1 MTSCCSLQEGPT
13 QNMILGCSVV
23 SFSASAQ
30 FGSDQSEISLE
41 LVEDFCSGPR
51 IFYTT
56 CLTAVSGNYSDLGF
70 FGEDRYVRTDGTR
83 YSSCIKE
90 NVADV
95 KVRDAIGLC
104 GLSVYI
110 RIADFEFSGI
120 VSDWTRTNS
129 NSAPTYRVKI
139 VDPRI
144 LLQGVIL
151 IINDYS
157 AAVNGTVAVIDGGT
171 GEPQTNLFNVYGYL
185 EQFGLICPSY
195 SQCAAGV
202 YATSATC
209 PTAVDGTA
217 FGTLVGG
224 YGGALLNNNGIPY
237 NYLITGFNFLANATP
252 AIINAWSPYGRIAYF
267 ASDISSIGTSG
278 CGLIEQD
285 QGAGYLDNKNYYF
298 VDLSE
303 LPAFPDNSYRISGT
317 SISLLD
323 LISKASQDLNFDF
336 YFELLPVKD
345 TSNQFSSNCVAKIIK
360 LRTVARTVQPSLD
373 KICEFI
379 QASDCILDSSIGQ
392 ELRNE
397 TVSKFL
403 IGGKKRTIYQIATL
417 TNPDAGSASG
427 ITSLDSYYGALR
439 TDYGCNEIDDSIVPY
454 FGLDYD
460 GNFIVPCKVSGYW
473 EFNAPVWG
481 VQGELQSYS
490 FSSSTVT
497 INENEIRAA
506 LKGYEDWE
514 GYAAAFNTD
523 TWQTIYE
530 SGVSPMFDP
539 TPLTA
544 PVAAG
549 KSLLAYDAVNPK
561 RGKFRSN
568 VEPEDRKQ
576 QEDKEVIYNWVR
588 SYGEY
593 YGKKFAVRVPFT
605 CVKVDSDSLQPI
617 VSERPTNDGGWTEM
631 TEVLGL
637 PNGGPLSLG
646 VYEYLNFFR
655 DEENKISPFVRFT
668 NGVMLTINGL
678 NKEDYLYKYSV
689 LTGTPAN
696 GNGPPAG
703 APGGSICYQD
713 NLTGILYVYYF
724 DQWLPINQSC
734 VLHGSGTPSLTGTV
748 AISDFCPVYYDVNN
762 GDIYI
767 AGDSTYPTA
776 TGVDISSWDITAS
789 LDLYVK
795 AQVQEEYVYHDKSN
809 YFAPRVV
816 VEIPDAVRMVEL
828 EPQYV
833 MGTNQIFSNVADG
846 NPEMMGDEAIS
857 TTHHAGGD
865 AGFASLDYRAAS
877 IYSAAIP
884 LEHNTLTYGPWYNPT
899 ITGRVEVVVDSELV
913 PWRYNGYTGLN
924 LAANNLANESRVNM
938 YRGEL
943 GSITIPGYPTIPLGA
958 ELNAI
963 NDGYYASSEHLIE
976 NRTPSSGSVSGVDY
990 NGNLVSSS
998 YARHTFSSAWA
1009 GTHGPN
1015 VTDISVSVGQNGF
1028 QTSYNMRTFAPR
1040 RGFFERYRAQRL
1052 EVMSSRANKIVDI
1065 LREENEARKR
1075 RLLFEG
1081 RGRNQRG
1088 AVKEQ
1093 HPLNQRDKSA
1103 QLLVWQEITSAS
1115 GKRTVAANLP
1125 MSPGSY
1131 EVQHEYASKAFMSLD
1146 GLLRPM
1152 SLDGDGGLSPFVFYT
1167 GTSGILQDDLNP
1179 FTNPS
1184 GYSRDRVA
1192 RVRND
1197 LPSVG
1202 HDFEVLGRSG
1212 ADVTGLINAVG
1223 SGNTQYCNDY
1233 RVMALRGPLVMK
1245 SWGYD
1250 TSGYPVPN
1258 KVDTEEFAASG
1269 IFEDTGL
1276 DPTKFLDGHL
1286 QKPHTWVTAPIDLRL
1301 DRERGVWVAG
1311 NASMTPTTPAAQ
1323 EDIVLIQVTGDRDEC
1338 CLYKGFYRPLTI
1350 DAENPCNSTMDFEEV
1365 YVYHHC
1371 DGLITP
1377 PDCVMA
1383 KYQVTS
1389 GDNGCH
1395 PSGII
1400 YRFLSMAVPETEPT
1414 PCDCCCPIN
1423 DVSKVMR
1430 GRIIVDNCV
1439 NQTFEMAY
1447 ATGIND
1453 VYHDC
1458 NTTVLTLLQGLPQP
1472 FNGWV
1477 SENITISAQY
1487 PVVLRAVS
1495 LVLDGS
1501 SPPPDTGFYFRTDYS
1516 SITPTHNGV
1525 YYDDNGTLKVM
1536 SSGYTYL
1543 TAYDN
1548 GTDRILTDESNNIV
1562 FDTLILKYKVFLRC
1576 IESETDVTD
1585 ALIAFIPPTST
1596 SGFQPDEEGLSA
1608 AGGCAFNLSNLTGDS
1623 SFGNS
1628 ATCDLTIQC
1637 ADDAAQTY
1645 SLNPWRIHWF
1655 AMCPCANGDY
1665 PLTLDPAAINADC
1678 DLKTIKVRIEWD

>member
-1 MTSCCSLQEGPT
+1 MSCCNLQGVPPQT
-13 QNMILGCSVV
+13 LLLGCSIA
-23 SFSASAQ
+23 SYSASM
-30 FGSDQSEISLE
+30 GWGGDSQSEISIE
-41 LVEDFCSGPR
+41 LIEDNCTSTR
-51 IFYTT
+51 LFYTT
-56 CLTAVSGNYSDLGF
+56 CLTAVSGDYRDIGF
-70 FGEDRYVRTDGTR
+70 FGEDRYLRTDGTY
-83 YSSCIKE
+83 YSNCIKE

-95 KVRDAIGLC
+95 KTRDAIPLC
-104 GLSVYI
+104 GLPLYI
-110 RIADFEFSGI
+110 RAGDFEFSGI
-120 VSDWTRTNS
+120 ISDWTRTNS
-129 NSAPTYRVKI
+129 TSIPTYRVKV

-209 PTAVDGTA
+209 PSAVDGTA

-285 QGAGYLDNKNYYF
+285 QGASYLDNKNYYF

-345 TSNQFSSNCVAKIIK
+345 ASNQFSTNCVAKIIK

-473 EFNAPVWG
+473 QFNAPVWG
-481 VQGELQSYS
+481 IQGELQELS
-490 FSSSTVT
+490 FTSPTVVIT
-497 INENEIRAA
+497 ENEIRAA
-506 LKGYEDWE
+506 MKGYADWE
-514 GYAAAFNTD
+514 GYAAAVNSE
-523 TWQTIYE
+523 TWQAIYE
-530 SGVSPMFDP
+530 SGVSPMLDMSSLGSALQAG
-539 TPLTA
+539 LT
-544 PVAAG
+544 
-549 KSLLAYDAVNPK
+549 LLPHDIVNPK
-561 RGKFRSN
+561 VGKFRPNTQPVN
-568 VEPEDRKQ
+568 VSK
-576 QEDKEVIYNWVR
+576 QEDKEAIYNWVR

-605 CVKVDSDSLQPI
+605 CVRVDSDSLQPI

-655 DEENKISPFVRFT
+655 DDENKISPFVRFT
-668 NGVMLTINGL
+668 DAVLLTIGGL
-678 NKEDYLYKYSV
+678 NKEDYLYRYSV
-689 LTGTPAN
+689 LGGSPAT
-696 GNGPPAG
+696 GNGPPSG
-703 APGGSICYQD
+703 VPGGSICYQD
-713 NLTGILYVYYF
+713 NLTEILYVYYF

-734 VLHGSGTPSLTGTV
+734 VLHGSGAPSLTGEV
-748 AISDFCPVYYDVNN
+748 LRADFCPVYYDNSD
-762 GDIYI
+762 GDVYI
-767 AGDSTYPTA
+767 AGNSTYLGT
-776 TGVDISSWDITAS
+776 TGVNIASWNITAS

-795 AQVQEEYVYHDKSN
+795 AQVEEEYIYHDKSN

-816 VEIPDAVRMVEL
+816 VEIPDSVRTI
-828 EPQYV
+828 EPDPEYV
-833 MGTNQIFSNVADG
+833 RGI
-846 NPEMMGDEAIS
+846 EEAGRALAN
-857 TTHHAGGD
+857 TTLSSSGRQMLTHPVGGD
-865 AGFASLDYRAAS
+865 AAFMRFDSRAAS

-998 YARHTFSSAWA
+998 YARHTFLSAWS
-1009 GTHGPN
+1009 GGYGPN
-1015 VTDISVSVGQNGF
+1015 VTDINVSAGSDGF
-1028 QTSYNMRTFAPR
+1028 QTTYNMRTFAPR

-1052 EVMSSRANKIVDI
+1052 EMMSSRANKIVDI
-1065 LREENEARKR
+1065 IREENEARKR

-1081 RGRNQRG
+1081 KGRRQRG
-1088 AVKEQ
+1088 NVKED
-1093 HPLNQRDKSA
+1093 HDLKHRDKSA
-1103 QLLVWQEITSAS
+1103 QLLVGQEVANEDGT
-1115 GKRTVAANLP
+1115 KRTAAANMP
-1125 MSPGSY
+1125 MSQGSY
-1131 EVQHEYASKAFMSLD
+1131 EVQHEYHSKAFMSLD
-1146 GLLRPM
+1146 GLLRPASM
-1152 SLDGDGGLSPFVFYT
+1152 DGYGGNTGYIIHSPP
-1167 GTSGILQDDLNP
+1167 SGLISQTDMNP
-1179 FTNPS
+1179 FQNPS
-1184 GYSRDRVA
+1184 GFSFNTVA
-1192 RVRND
+1192 MLRND
-1197 LPSVG
+1197 SGLIG

-1212 ADVTGLINAVG
+1212 ADVAGLINAVG
-1223 SGNTQYCNDY
+1223 SGSTQYASDY
-1233 RVMALRGPLVMK
+1233 SFMALRGPLVMK
-1245 SWGYD
+1245 GWSYD
-1250 TSGYPVPN
+1250 VYGYPVPN
-1258 KVDTEEFAASG
+1258 KVDIRAGGEAGTNGYLTS
-1269 IFEDTGL
+1269 GL
-1276 DPTKFLDGHL
+1276 DPLKFHDAHL
-1286 QKPHTWVTAPIDLRL
+1286 KKPDMWPVAPIDLKL
-1301 DRERGVWVAG
+1301 DRGRGLWVDG
-1311 NASMTPTTPAAQ
+1311 NQTIFMQVVSG
-1323 EDIVLIQVTGDRDEC
+1323 DIEHG
-1338 CLYKGFYRPLTI
+1338 
-1350 DAENPCNSTMDFEEV
+1350 
-1365 YVYHHC
+1365 
-1371 DGLITP
+1371 
-1377 PDCVMA
+1377 
-1383 KYQVTS
+1383 TS
-1389 GDNGCH
+1389 GKARLLNGVYMTESTGIVQRE
-1395 PSGII
+1395 PSGILYDI
-1400 YRFLSMAVPETEPT
+1400 YNFGQKVWDNTHVLSKMIYLAGADVTGNSPKMSIEKAWSATRIRGIASET
-1414 PCDCCCPIN
+1414 
-1423 DVSKVMR
+1423 V
-1430 GRIIVDNCV
+1430 
-1439 NQTFEMAY
+1439 
-1447 ATGIND
+1447 
-1453 VYHDC
+1453 
-1458 NTTVLTLLQGLPQP
+1458 
-1472 FNGWV
+1472 
-1477 SENITISAQY
+1477 SAQNGGWINSTVGIDGYY
-1487 PVVLRAVS
+1487 P
-1495 LVLDGS
+1495 
-1501 SPPPDTGFYFRTDYS
+1501 Y
-1516 SITPTHNGV
+1516 
-1525 YYDDNGTLKVM
+1525 
-1536 SSGYTYL
+1536 SSGYVFMPTLYMSVSSGMPVWAEL
-1543 TAYDN
+1543 VYT
-1548 GTDRILTDESNNIV
+1548 GTSSRFEIYAAE
-1562 FDTLILKYKVFLRC
+1562 C
-1576 IESETDVTD
+1576 
-1585 ALIAFIPPTST
+1585 
-1596 SGFQPDEEGLSA
+1596 SGVA
-1608 AGGCAFNLSNLTGDS
+1608 
-1623 SFGNS
+1623 
-1628 ATCDLTIQC
+1628 
-1637 ADDAAQTY
+1637 
-1645 SLNPWRIHWF
+1645 
-1655 AMCPCANGDY
+1655 
-1665 PLTLDPAAINADC
+1665 
-1678 DLKTIKVRIEWD
+1678 